1 MKKSSSPYE
10 RVDDVF
16 TALTKWMVYIGAAIL
31 ILVMLV
37 AFVDVIIAKLLGSS
51 RGERNSAGVLK
62 APRTQ

>member
-37 AFVDVIIAKLLGSS
+37 AFVDHNDKC
-51 RGERNSAGVLK
+51 E
-62 APRTQ
+62 